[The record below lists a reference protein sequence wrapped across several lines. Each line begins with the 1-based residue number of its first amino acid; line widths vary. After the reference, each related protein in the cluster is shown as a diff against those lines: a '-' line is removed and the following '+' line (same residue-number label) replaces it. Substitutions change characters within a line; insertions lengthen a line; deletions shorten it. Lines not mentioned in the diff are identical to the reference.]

1 MNKFKGHL
9 HVHTEYSPLDG
20 LAKIEELVKTAKE
33 YGQEFIA
40 ITDHGSSSGLYE
52 ASKIADRENF
62 KIILGEEFYFENA
75 SAELKTGHLIL
86 LAKNE
91 TGLKNLFELQA
102 AAYQNVYYKPRVN
115 LEMLRNHSEGLICTT
130 ACIANQVGQF
140 ILRDEVPL
148 ALNHLIELK
157 QIFQDDFYVELQSS
171 TIEDVIKVNK
181 TLLQICK
188 DYNYKPILTND
199 VHYVAK
205 EDYEVHEVLL
215 AIQQKRKMSDP
226 KRWRFEKNDYWL
238 KTQEEME
245 HFMPYILPDEFALFY
260 DNISEIADKCEKVR
274 LKSGNFLPEY
284 PVEDGMTEDDALEEL
299 TNKLYQT
306 KIKKRKEDNKEF
318 YQDLLKELSVIKETG
333 YSGYFLTVWE
343 YVNWAKQNSIQVGD
357 GRGSGAGSKVAYT
370 IGITE
375 INPQKYDLLFERFL
389 SPGRQPDFEKS

>member
-62 KIILGEEFYFENA
+62 KIILGEEFYFENT

-102 AAYQNVYYKPRVN
+102 AAYQNVYYKPRIN
-115 LEMLRNHSEGLICTT
+115 LEMLKKHSEGLICTT
-130 ACIANQVGQF
+130 ACIANQVGQL

-148 ALNHLIELK
+148 ALNHLIELR
-157 QIFQDDFYVELQSS
+157 QIFQEDFYVELQSS
-171 TIEDVIKVNK
+171 TIDDVIKVNK

-205 EDYEVHEVLL
+205 EDYEIQEVLL

-226 KRWRFEKNDYWL
+226 KRWRFEKND
-238 KTQEEME
+238 
-245 HFMPYILPDEFALFY
+245 
-260 DNISEIADKCEKVR
+260 
-274 LKSGNFLPEY
+274 
-284 PVEDGMTEDDALEEL
+284 
-299 TNKLYQT
+299 
-306 KIKKRKEDNKEF
+306 
-318 YQDLLKELSVIKETG
+318 
-333 YSGYFLTVWE
+333 
-343 YVNWAKQNSIQVGD
+343 
-357 GRGSGAGSKVAYT
+357 
-370 IGITE
+370 
-375 INPQKYDLLFERFL
+375 
-389 SPGRQPDFEKS
+389 